1 MIDFLFKLIAP
12 FGEKTLDGMI
22 GLDNVGFG
30 IVNTP
35 SGIEFTAVVV
45 FHKDTEDWGLWF
57 LLSFFIAVEL
67 PRLQLVQQIP

>member
-1 MIDFLFKLIAP
+1 MDYLLKLIAP

-35 SGIEFTAVVV
+35 SSIEFTAVVV
-45 FHKDTEDWGLWF
+45 FHKDTEDRGLWF
-57 LLSFFIAVEL
+57 LLSFFITVEF
-67 PRLQLVQQIP
+67 PWFQFVQQIP